1 MVHIEVD
8 SSSSEEA
15 VSILQFNQMIK
26 SDTVMETAA
35 TDGIS
40 YFLHDTKLLKILV
53 EHGCG
58 QVNCDFCPGQM
69 KREREQEWS
78 QHRATAPH
86 PPGSTRK

>member
-1 MVHIEVD
+1 MVHIVVD
-8 SSSSEEA
+8 SASSEQA

-58 QVNCDFCPGQM
+58 QVNGDFCWGQIWWDW
-69 KREREQEWS
+69 EQ
-78 QHRATAPH
+78 
-86 PPGSTRK
+86 